1 VARVPI
7 VHIGDMLLVAV
18 QEELRDRDAEQLQ
31 SELNATIERS
41 SAHGVL
47 LDLSVVETLDSF
59 LGRMISD
66 IAMGARLLG
75 AQTVIVGMQPA
86 AAVTLVEL
94 GLALKGVHTALTPEK
109 GMALLRRLIA
119 VEHGTGGTRGR

>member
-1 VARVPI
+1 MARVPI
-7 VHIGDMLLVAV
+7 VQMGDVLLVAV

-31 SELNATIERS
+31 SELNAAIERRGV
-41 SAHGVL
+41 HGVL

-59 LGRMISD
+59 LGRMIND
-66 IAMGARLLG
+66 IALGSRLLG

-94 GLALKGVHTALTPEK
+94 GLPLKGVHTALTPEK

-119 VEHGTGGTRGR
+119 AEHQAGGARAR